1 MNNAAKTPRYNV
13 EEYYQAI
20 QNSEQPTELLDG
32 ELVAMASPSIQ
43 HQRICGNLQFF
54 STSAEI
60 TGLVK
65 YLPLQ
70 PMCRWMITI
79 WSFRMC
85 LLLVIR
91 IGSTV
96 RNITVL
102 RILLQ
107 KSFPPIAAMI
117 LTGSCGFIGFMA
129 FGSTGL
135 LTRSMKKYWF
145 ISLRKV
151 RSRTCIRLIRR
162 FRFGFTR
169 MQNIRCQL
177 SFRNCFKCI
186 VQ

>member
-54 STSAEI
+54 IKQYIRRNHGACEVFTAP
-60 TGLVK
+60 TDV
-65 YLPLQ
+65 Q
-70 PMCRWMITI
+70 MDDHN
-79 WSFRMC
+79 
-85 LLLVIR
+85 LVIPDVFIACHPDWFDSQKYNGAPDFVAEVVSTNRSDDFDRKLWLYR
-91 IGSTV
+91 IHGV
-96 RNITVL
+96 RE
-102 RILLQ
+102 
-107 KSFPPIAAMI
+107 
-117 LTGSCGFIGFMA
+117 
-129 FGSTGL
+129 
-135 LTRSMKKYWF
+135 YWF

-177 SFRNCFKCI
+177 SFRNCFKYSTI
-186 VQ
+186 NKKEESK

>member
-32 ELVAMASPSIQ
+32 ELVAMASPSMQ

-54 STSAEI
+54 IKQYIRRNHGTCEVFTAPTDVQLDEHN
-60 TGLVK
+60 
-65 YLPLQ
+65 
-70 PMCRWMITI
+70 
-79 WSFRMC
+79 
-85 LLLVIR
+85 LVIPDVFIACR
-91 IGSTV
+91 PDWFDSQKYNG
-96 RNITVL
+96 L
-102 RILLQ
+102 RISLQ
-107 KSFPPIAAMI
+107 KSFPPIAAMS

-145 ISLRKV
+145 ISLRNV
-151 RSRTCIRLIRR
+151 RFRICIRLTRR
-162 FRFGFTR
+162 FRLGFTR

-177 SFRNCFKCI
+177 SFRSCFEK
-186 VQ
+186 

>member
-54 STSAEI
+54 IKQYIRRNHRACEVFTAP
-60 TGLVK
+60 TDVQLDD
-65 YLPLQ
+65 L
-70 PMCRWMITI
+70 I

-96 RNITVL
+96 RNIMEL

-145 ISLRKV
+145 ISLRKCV
-151 RSRTCIRLIRR
+151 PEHV
-162 FRFGFTR
+162 F
-169 MQNIRCQL
+169 
-177 SFRNCFKCI
+177 
-186 VQ
+186 V